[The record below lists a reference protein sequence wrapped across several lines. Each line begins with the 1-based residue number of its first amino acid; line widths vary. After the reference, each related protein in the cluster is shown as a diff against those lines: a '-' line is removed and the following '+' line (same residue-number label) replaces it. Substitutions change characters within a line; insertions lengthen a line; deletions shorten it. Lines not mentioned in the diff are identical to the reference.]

1 MHSWKTEME
10 IGEGS
15 GRSGLGLEVQT
26 VFGQMVAMRG

>member
-1 MHSWKTEME
+1 VHSWKMEMG

-15 GRSGLGLEVQT
+15 GRSDLGLEVQT